1 MIKPPIIL
9 DENGNILLFRSKRI
23 AEDYIEPEDV
33 MNNEYII
40 YDSEGRL
47 LRLEVT
53 INNMS
58 IFLNILNIKRWRTRI
73 STIEDTPGHS
83 DELKKK
89 IIKFLYRIKIE
100 DNSIDRLSLKS
111 ILDIAI
117 EKIGYT

>member
-47 LRLEVT
+47 LRLGVT

-58 IFLNILNIKRWRTRI
+58 IFLNILNIKRWRTKI